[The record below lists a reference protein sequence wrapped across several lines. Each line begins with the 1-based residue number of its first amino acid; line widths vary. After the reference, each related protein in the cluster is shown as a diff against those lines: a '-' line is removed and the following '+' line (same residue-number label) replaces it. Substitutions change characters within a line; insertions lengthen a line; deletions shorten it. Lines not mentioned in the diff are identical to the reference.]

1 MLPAVGPAVVRSCGL
16 RGTHFIRRYLASQ
29 AASSHSPPIAAPTA
43 AHATTSVSTWQYH
56 SQWCSRGTS
65 IVSRDNN
72 KKVRLLHTLP
82 TAPSDRVVTA
92 QLLEHPEE
100 LLQFVSDSS
109 SRDLPT
115 LQQVLRRL
123 ARASKDP
130 GVASVLQ
137 KDERLHQLLNQIG
150 ILLQQADGRMLAQIS
165 SSLAVLRVSN
175 LATQQVRDIEVQQ
188 FVWREV
194 QQQLQQLQPP
204 DLCLLLEAMRRWG
217 AYSRSNCDLLLQ
229 RMSEEIDSFTAADVA
244 ASIDAIASMGLARGF
259 LLRQLSSL
267 AFENLHQFSQ
277 QQLLVLMKGLGRLRF
292 LTPANCETLLQ
303 HFRIDCSSA
312 EEQQQH
318 SPGSDRG
325 AAGDLGWTPHKS
337 AQLLGALALCDVGPL
352 QSGLESMLLQLLQH
366 IEKTFGGP
374 STPET
379 ASAGLQKVDLL
390 QRILEALYAKPVS
403 KDRLILMRVHEIQRA
418 AELELKSCKAQPP
431 LAWRTAFDE
440 AKVSCLLALR
450 YVLFLV
456 FTANLVGVSLL
467 SSSARQM
474 QDRQETS
481 GLHAE
486 VSLALDLL
494 RGPHRLQLQRN
505 VACGGY
511 RVDFFDQDTRICI
524 DVDTDDQLLYLKQR
538 LAPVLQQRD
547 RLQPAQ
553 QFA

>member
-1 MLPAVGPAVVRSCGL
+1 MASRADCLSPRSLCIL
-16 RGTHFIRRYLASQ
+16 
-29 AASSHSPPIAAPTA
+29 AASLAA
-43 AHATTSVSTWQYH
+43 
-56 SQWCSRGTS
+56 
-65 IVSRDNN
+65 
-72 KKVRLLHTLP
+72 L
-82 TAPSDRVVTA
+82 
-92 QLLEHPEE
+92 
-100 LLQFVSDSS
+100 
-109 SRDLPT
+109 
-115 LQQVLRRL
+115 
-123 ARASKDP
+123 
-130 GVASVLQ
+130 
-137 KDERLHQLLNQIG
+137 
-150 ILLQQADGRMLAQIS
+150 
-165 SSLAVLRVSN
+165 
-175 LATQQVRDIEVQQ
+175 QVRDIEVQQ

-379 ASAGLQKVDLL
+379 ASAGLRGVVLHRLGTAALVDAAYAICCFQL
-390 QRILEALYAKPVS
+390 Q
-403 KDRLILMRVHEIQRA
+403 
-418 AELELKSCKAQPP
+418 
-431 LAWRTAFDE
+431 
-440 AKVSCLLALR
+440 
-450 YVLFLV
+450 
-456 FTANLVGVSLL
+456 
-467 SSSARQM
+467 ARQM

-524 DVDTDDQLLYLKQR
+524 DVDTVYKHSPCTVKHRQGNDSQR
-538 LAPVLQQRD
+538 GARIWGKEGDWQIYQ
-547 RLQPAQ
+547 
-553 QFA
+553 